1 MRILAIGD
9 IIGDKAL
16 DYTFRKLPQ
25 IKKEYSVDFVIANGE
40 NSAVGNGI
48 TMQIAKDMQRNGV
61 DVVTLGNH
69 TFTKKDVVNV
79 LLNNSAVIRPINF
92 PEKTVG
98 RGSVILQ
105 KGNKRIAVLNALGR
119 VNLMNCDCP
128 FRTVENELS
137 RLKGKYDIS
146 ILDFHAETTSEK
158 LCMGFYLDGKISAVF
173 GTHTHVATA
182 DERILPQGT
191 GYISDIGMTGVS
203 DSILGV
209 KKEIIIKRMVDLMPQ
224 KFEIAEGKITLCGV
238 IFEFDDVTNKCI
250 KAERISV

>member
-25 IKKEYSVDFVIANGE
+25 IKKDYSIDFVIANGE

-48 TMQIAKDMQRNGV
+48 TMQIAKDMQKNGI
-61 DVVTLGNH
+61 DVITLGNH
-69 TFTKKDVVNV
+69 TFTKKDAVNV
-79 LLNNSAVIRPINF
+79 LLNNQRVIRPINF

-98 RGSVILQ
+98 KGSVIVE
-105 KGNKRIAVLNALGR
+105 KDGKRIAVINALGR
-119 VNLMNCDCP
+119 INLMNCDCP
-128 FRTVENELS
+128 FKAVEKELS
-137 RLKGKYDIS
+137 RLKGKCDIS
-146 ILDFHAETTSEK
+146 ILDFHAETSSEK
-158 LCMGFYLDGKISAVF
+158 LCMGFYLDGKISAVY

-182 DERILPQGT
+182 DERILPEGT

-203 DSILGV
+203 DSVLGV
-209 KKEIIIKRMVDLMPQ
+209 KKEIIIRRIVDLMPQ
-224 KFEIAEGKITLCGV
+224 KFEIADGRITLSGV
-238 IFEFDDVTNKCI
+238 IFEFDDTTNKCI